1 MASFLLQSSFKL
13 GEISPLLYAHISDNL
28 ESPLYAKAA
37 RRLRNCLVIPQGG
50 ATRRFGTL
58 FQSDLTSLQ
67 SNYLLY
73 KPFFF
78 VHADGS
84 KYLLFFTPLA
94 LTIFRNGA
102 VVATVVTT
110 YSTTDIPILSVA
122 QSNDLVFI
130 ACKGHIPAILSRV
143 AAHGSWNL
151 QATDPFIHQPT
162 YDFLQNYDGASFTV
176 YLPSTTTILTAANN
190 LIGQPV
196 TLHSFSTGIFT
207 LNHVQ
212 GLWFG
217 GGATIRLTNFLDSQ
231 NMSGIIVQPFN
242 DKCVIID
249 SASSIRLL
257 PGTQTVLTEVMFST
271 LRGWPETVA
280 FFQNRIWFGKTASI
294 PGLVCGSNYNGFT
307 NKRLNFDDS
316 RTLDTSAVSTVVYG
330 QRATIIN
337 HLVSYK
343 SLLVFTT
350 SGVYS
355 TSLDLFN
362 PVTPLNIN
370 FINLQSGDI
379 TNNLLPDILENNVIF
394 YDKGGYRVKTLLLN
408 DEGRNY
414 QAATLNILA
423 PHLVNDPYSSAVLSA
438 SGEIDGS
445 YLFVI
450 NNSGDMKGKMAIY
463 NLIAEQGI
471 TAWTLQETGLDPET
485 EGFRHVMSDGEDVYF
500 IVSRMVNGAPKL
512 YLEKLDF
519 DYNTDCTIP
528 FTQASSQTITG
539 LSALEGLNV
548 DVLAGT
554 SEATMGFEGVFEV
567 SGGAV
572 NLNHEVTQGYVGL
585 RVTPLI
591 GTLPL
596 LVPTQVGNN
605 IFRPKH
611 IKNLYVDFFE
621 SLNITVDN
629 TRLRYFQM
637 NEEQHMDVALVP
649 QTNFDEVTPM
659 SGWNPRVEIV
669 ISQDAPHPF
678 TIIGIG
684 MNIEA

>member
-1 MASFLLQSSFKL
+1 MANFLLQSSFKL

-28 ESPLYAKAA
+28 ESPLYSKAA

-50 ATRRFGTL
+50 ATKRFGTL
-58 FQSDLTSLQ
+58 FASDLTSLQ

-84 KYLLFFTPLA
+84 KYILLFTPLA
-94 LTIFRNGA
+94 ITIYRNNA

-110 YSTTDIPILSVA
+110 YSSADIPKLSIA

-130 ACKGHIPAILSRV
+130 ACVGHIPAILSRTTPHTV
-143 AAHGSWNL
+143 WSL
-151 QATDPFIHQPT
+151 QTTDPFVHQPT
-162 YDFLQNYDGASFTV
+162 YDFLQNYDNINYTV
-176 YLPSTTTILTAANN
+176 YLPSTTTIITAANN

-196 TLHSFSTGIFT
+196 TVHAGGGTSFTA
-207 LNHVQ
+207 NHVQ

-217 GGATIRLTNFLDSQ
+217 GGATIRLTAYIDAV
-231 NMSGIIVQPFN
+231 NMSGVIVQPFN
-242 DKCVIID
+242 DKCTILD
-249 SASSIRLL
+249 TAATTRLL
-257 PGTQTVLTEVMFST
+257 PGTQVVLTEKMFSAT
-271 LRGWPETVA
+271 RGWPEKVS
-280 FFQNRIWFGKTASI
+280 FFQNRLWFGKTTSL

-316 RTLDTSAVSTVVYG
+316 RTLDTSAVSTVLYG
-330 QRATIIN
+330 RSATIIN
-337 HLVSYK
+337 HMISYK

-350 SGVYS
+350 SGVFS
-355 TSLDLFN
+355 TSLDLFD

-379 TNNLLPDILENNVIF
+379 TNDLLPNILENNVIF

-423 PHLVNDPYSSAVLSA
+423 PHLVNMPYSSAVMSA

-450 NNSGDMKGKMAIY
+450 SNDGDMKGKLAVY
-463 NLIAEQGI
+463 NLIAEQNI
-471 TAWTLQETGLDPET
+471 TAWTLQETGLDPAT
-485 EGFRHVMSDGEDVYF
+485 EGFRHVISDGEEVYF

-512 YLEKLDF
+512 YLEQLSWE
-519 DYNTDCTIP
+519 YENDCCIP
-528 FTQASSQTITG
+528 FTQSSSATITG
-539 LSALEGLNV
+539 LSALEGLDV
-548 DVLAGT
+548 DIIAGT
-554 SEATMGFEGVFEV
+554 SDATMGFEGVFEV
-567 SGGAV
+567 DSGSVTIGHA
-572 NLNHEVTQGYVGL
+572 VTQGYAGL

-596 LVPTQVGNN
+596 FVPTQVGNN

-611 IKNLYVDFFE
+611 IKNMQIDFFE

-629 TRLRYFQM
+629 TKLRYFQL

-649 QTNFDEVTPM
+649 QTNYEEVTPM
-659 SGWNPRVEIV
+659 SGWDPRVEIV
-669 ISQDAPHPF
+669 ISQDAPQPF

-684 MNIEA
+684 MTVEA

>member
-1 MASFLLQSSFKL
+1 MANFLLQSTFKY
-13 GEISPLLYAHISDNL
+13 GEISPLVYAHISDNL

-58 FQSDLTSLQ
+58 FQADLTSLQ

-84 KYLLFFTPLA
+84 KYILLFTPLA
-94 LTIFRNGA
+94 LTIIRNAA
-102 VVATVVTT
+102 VVATIVTT
-110 YSTTDIPILSVA
+110 YSTTDIPIISVA

-143 AAHGSWNL
+143 TAHASWNL
-151 QATDPFIHQPT
+151 QTTNPFIHQPT
-162 YDFLQNYDGASFTV
+162 YDFLQNYDAAAFTV
-176 YLPSTTTILTAANN
+176 YLPSTTTIITTANN
-190 LIGQPV
+190 LIGQAV
-196 TLHSFSTGIFT
+196 TVHSFTSGIFT
-207 LNHVQ
+207 ANHAQ

-217 GGATIRLTNFLDSQ
+217 GGATIRMTAFIDSQ

-249 SASSIRLL
+249 SASSARFL
-257 PGTQTVLTEVMFST
+257 PGTQTVVTEVMFST
-271 LRGWPETVA
+271 LRGWPEIVA
-280 FFQNRIWFGKTASI
+280 FFQNRIWFGKTESI

-316 RTLDTSAVSTVVYG
+316 RLLDTSAVTTVLYG
-330 QRATIIN
+330 QKATVIN

-343 SLLVFTT
+343 SLLCFTS

-379 TNNLLPDILENNVIF
+379 TNDLLPDILENNVIF

-438 SGEIDGS
+438 SGDIDGT

-450 NNSGDMKGKMAIY
+450 NNAGDMKGKMAVY
-463 NLIAEQGI
+463 NLIAEQQI
-471 TAWTLQETGLDPET
+471 TAWTLQETGLNSDT
-485 EGFRHVMSDGEDVYF
+485 EGFRHVLSDNEEVYF
-500 IVSRMVNGAPKL
+500 IVSRIVNGSPKI
-512 YLEKLDF
+512 YLEKLTFQYPD
-519 DYNTDCTIP
+519 DCTIP
-528 FTQASSQTITG
+528 FTQASSPTITG
-539 LSALEGLNV
+539 LSALNGLSV
-548 DVLAGT
+548 DVIAGT
-554 SEATMGFEGVFEV
+554 SPETMGFQGVFTV
-567 SGGAV
+567 TGGTV
-572 NLNHEVTQGYVGL
+572 TLNSAVTQGSVGL
-585 RVTPLI
+585 RVTPII

-629 TRLRYFQM
+629 TKLNYFKLTD
-637 NEEQHMDVALVP
+637 EQHMDVALVP
-649 QTNFDEVTPM
+649 QTDFEEVTPM

-684 MNIEA
+684 MTVEA

>member
-1 MASFLLQSSFKL
+1 MANFLLQSSFKL

-58 FQSDLTSLQ
+58 FQYDLTSLQ
-67 SNYLLY
+67 SDYLLY

-84 KYLLFFTPLA
+84 KYLLFFTPLV

-102 VVATVVTT
+102 VVATIVTT
-110 YSTTDIPILSVA
+110 YSSTDIPLLSIA

-130 ACKGHIPAILSRV
+130 ACVGHIPAILSRV
-143 AAHGSWNL
+143 TAHATWNL
-151 QATDPFIHQPT
+151 QVTDPFVHQPT
-162 YDFLQNYDGASFTV
+162 YDFLQNYDAADFTV
-176 YLPSTTTILTAANN
+176 YLPATVTIITTANN

-196 TLHSFSTGIFT
+196 TVHSFTVGIFT
-207 LNHVQ
+207 TNHVN

-217 GGATIRLTNFLDSQ
+217 GGATIRLTAFIDSQ

-249 SASSIRLL
+249 AAAATRQL
-257 PGTQTVLTEVMFST
+257 PGTQTVLTEAMFST
-271 LRGWPETVA
+271 LRGWPENVS
-280 FFQNRIWFGKTASI
+280 FFQNRLWFGKTASL

-316 RTLDTSAVSTVVYG
+316 RTLDTSAVSTVLYG
-330 QRATIIN
+330 QRATTIT
-337 HLVSYK
+337 HMVSYK

-355 TSLDLFN
+355 TSLDLFD

-379 TNNLLPDILENNVIF
+379 SNDLLPDILENNVIF

-438 SGEIDGS
+438 SGDIDGS

-463 NLIAEQGI
+463 NLIAEQGV
-471 TAWTLQETGLDPET
+471 TAWTLQETGLDADT
-485 EGFRHVMSDGEDVYF
+485 EGFRHVMSDNEEVYF
-500 IVSRMVNGAPKL
+500 IVSRVVNGSPKL
-512 YLEKLDF
+512 YLEKLSF
-519 DYNTDCTIP
+519 DYLSDCTIP
-528 FTQASSQTITG
+528 FTQASSTTVTG
-539 LSALEGLNV
+539 LSVLQGLDV
-548 DVLAGT
+548 DVIAGT
-554 SEATMGFEGVFEV
+554 SAETTGFEGSFTVTA
-567 SGGAV
+567 GAV
-572 NLNHEVTQGYVGL
+572 ELTHAVTEGYVGL
-585 RVTPLI
+585 RVTPII

-629 TRLRYFQM
+629 TKLRYFQLD
-637 NEEQHMDVALVP
+637 EEQQLDVALLP
-649 QTNFDEVTPM
+649 QTNFEEVTPM

-669 ISQDAPHPF
+669 ISQDAPQPF

-684 MNIEA
+684 MTVEA

>member
-58 FQSDLTSLQ
+58 FAADLTSLQ

-84 KYLLFFTPLA
+84 KYILLFTPLA
-94 LTIFRNGA
+94 ITIYRNNA

-110 YSTTDIPILSVA
+110 YSSSDIPLLSIA

-130 ACKGHIPAILSRV
+130 ACRGHIPAILSRTTPHTV
-143 AAHGSWNL
+143 WNL
-151 QATDPFIHQPT
+151 QTSDPFVHQPT
-162 YDFLQNYDGASFTV
+162 YDFLQNYDAASFTV
-176 YLPSTTTILTAANN
+176 YLPSTTTIITTANN
-190 LIGQPV
+190 LIGQAV
-196 TLHSFSTGIFT
+196 TVHSFTAGIFT
-207 LNHVQ
+207 TNHVQ

-217 GGATIRLTNFLDSQ
+217 GGATIRLTAFIDSQ
-231 NMSGIIVQPFN
+231 NMSGSIVQAFN

-249 SASSIRLL
+249 SSASNRTL
-257 PGTQTVLTEVMFST
+257 PGTQTVITEVLFST
-271 LRGWPETVA
+271 LRGWPEKVA
-280 FFQNRIWFGKTASI
+280 FFQNRIWFGKTASV

-316 RTLDTSAVSTVVYG
+316 RTLDTSAVSTVLYG

-337 HLVSYK
+337 HMVSYK
-343 SLLVFTT
+343 SLLVFTS
-350 SGVYS
+350 SGVFS
-355 TSLDLFN
+355 TSLDLFD

-379 TNNLLPDILENNVIF
+379 SNDLLPDILENNVIF

-423 PHLVNDPYSSAVLSA
+423 PHLVNNPYSSAVLSA
-438 SGEIDGS
+438 SGDIDGS

-450 NNSGDMKGKMAIY
+450 NDSGDMKGKMAIY

-471 TAWTLQETGLDPET
+471 TAWTLQETGLNPLT
-485 EGFRHVMSDGEDVYF
+485 EGFRHVISDDEDVYF
-500 IVSRMVNGAPKL
+500 IVSRIVNGSPKL
-512 YLEKLDF
+512 YLEQLTF
-519 DYNTDCTIP
+519 EYLNDCCIP
-528 FTQASSQTITG
+528 FTQSSSTTITG
-539 LSALEGLNV
+539 LSALQGLAV
-548 DVLAGT
+548 DIIAGT
-554 SEATMGFEGVFEV
+554 SPSTQGYEGTYTV
-567 SGGAV
+567 SGGQVTIPHAV
-572 NLNHEVTQGYVGL
+572 TSGYAGL

-611 IKNLYVDFFE
+611 IKNMYVDFFE

-629 TRLRYFQM
+629 TKLRYFNL
-637 NEEQHMDVALVP
+637 NEEQHMDVELVP

-669 ISQDAPHPF
+669 ISQDAPQPF

-684 MNIEA
+684 MTVEA